1 MPLVTIKLA
10 KPELSKVQ
18 KEQLIADITELLATK
33 YGKAKERIVVSL
45 ESIEPSDIG
54 FGGVSVEQ
62 IKKQSAKG
70 TNLKS
75 TKSKKNAKK

>member
-10 KPELSKVQ
+10 KPELPKAQ
-18 KEQLIADITELLATK
+18 KEQLIADITELLSTK
-33 YGKAKERIVVSL
+33 YGKAKERIVVCL

-62 IKKQSAKG
+62 IKKQI
-70 TNLKS
+70 
-75 TKSKKNAKK
+75 KKAKK

>member
-10 KPELSKVQ
+10 KPEMSKEQ

-33 YGKAKERIVVSL
+33 YGKARERIVVSL

-54 FGGVSVEQ
+54 FGGVSVET
-62 IKKQSAKG
+62 I
-70 TNLKS
+70 
-75 TKSKKNAKK
+75 KKNAQK